1 MAFLKRPVAK
11 ITTVVCIEKLIN
23 FAFRIFCAEDADNLP
38 WKRKTIKQSV
48 TLYAYYF
55 IITYFKKITAAVT
68 NVNCNSGTITS
79 CWWHHAS
86 DGRDCFMMILC
97 CIYDSPVDRL
107 LFMNTINHS
116 YYIYCGKSIVSIDYI
131 HICSKTAENSRFR
144 DGNLWRGNI
153 CADRKIISVYFW
165 L

>member
-1 MAFLKRPVAK
+1 MKEENYQA
-11 ITTVVCIEKLIN
+11 ISYIN
-23 FAFRIFCAEDADNLP
+23 
-38 WKRKTIKQSV
+38 
-48 TLYAYYF
+48 AYYF

-107 LFMNTINHS
+107 LFINTINHW

-131 HICSKTAENSRFR
+131 HICSKTAEKSRFR
-144 DGNLWRGNI
+144 GGNLWRGNI

-165 L
+165 CQIMSFWIVTPYKERGQLQMPKYQLRLVILQPLF